1 MGDEGYEGN
10 RGVQR
15 RRRGRRRRGG
25 GGGEEEGKCVTIAG
39 QQTNEQTRKDRATQ
53 SMDHGRLRR
62 AIEGLFLSHQSSLI
76 YCVPSHNKKV

>member
-1 MGDEGYEGN
+1 MIFEYRIICSPLDRDEGGDVGDEGYEGN

-15 RRRGRRRRGG
+15 RRRGRRKRGG

-53 SMDHGRLRR
+53 SMDG
-62 AIEGLFLSHQSSLI
+62 
-76 YCVPSHNKKV
+76 